1 MNLKRIFSLI
11 LCFAVMMSILCSC
24 GSATAEEELLVD
36 TSLLSDYDYDRL
48 KDEGITINVANWGE
62 YMSIDEADMIDVN
75 DAFTQLTGIEVNYQ
89 TYASNETLYSKLNS
103 GGAAYDIVIP
113 SDYMISKM
121 IKEGML
127 QKINY
132 ENVPNMA
139 NIMPTFLNPDYDPEN
154 EYTVPYLWGMVCII
168 YNTTMVDEEIT
179 SWSALFDEKYEN
191 NILMF
196 NNPRDAFGIAL
207 TYLGYSQNTENP
219 QELEAALNL
228 LIEQKSIVQGYV
240 MDEIFDK
247 MQGGSAAVA
256 PYYAGDAV
264 TMIADNP
271 DLTYCIPSEGTNQF
285 VDAMCIPVSAEN
297 KEAAEIYINF
307 LCEAEIAL
315 ANCEYTGYSTPNQA
329 AYDLLD
335 EETKNNPLCYPSQE
349 YLENNT
355 EVFICLS
362 NEANALMQNL
372 WNQLKIDNS
381 NSWFVPLFL
390 IGLILATILVNVLR
404 ARKRRSDSM

>member
-11 LCFAVMMSILCSC
+11 LYFAVMMSILCSC
-24 GSATAEEELLVD
+24 GNVQAEEELLVD

-132 ENVPNMA
+132 ENVPNLA

-285 VDAMCIPVSAEN
+285 VDAMCIPISAEN

-349 YLENNT
+349 YLTNNT

-362 NEANALMQNL
+362 DEANALMQSL

>member
-1 MNLKRIFSLI
+1 MMKRLFSILI
-11 LCFAVMMSILCSC
+11 AAVLVTCLLCSC
-24 GSATAEEELLVD
+24 SSGGDSEELLVD
-36 TSLLSDYDYDRL
+36 TSLLSDYDYSRF
-48 KDEGITINVANWGE
+48 KDAGITINVANWGE

-132 ENVPNMA
+132 ENVPNLV

-179 SWSALFDEKYEN
+179 SWSALFDPKYEN

-207 TYLGYSQNTENP
+207 TYLGYSQNTESP

-271 DLTYCIPSEGTNQF
+271 DLTYCLPVEGTNQF
-285 VDAMCIPVSAEN
+285 VDALCIPVTAEN
-297 KEAAEIYINF
+297 KEAAEMYINF
-307 LCEAEIAL
+307 LCEPEIAL

-349 YLENNT
+349 YLTENT

-362 NEANALMQNL
+362 NEANALMQSL

>member
-24 GSATAEEELLVD
+24 GNVQAEEELLVD

-349 YLENNT
+349 YLTNNT

-362 NEANALMQNL
+362 DEANALMQNL

>member
-24 GSATAEEELLVD
+24 GNATAEEELLVD

-271 DLTYCIPSEGTNQF
+271 DLTYCIPAEGTNQF

-349 YLENNT
+349 YLTNNT

-362 NEANALMQNL
+362 DEANALMQSL

>member
-11 LCFAVMMSILCSC
+11 LCFVVMMSILCSC
-24 GSATAEEELLVD
+24 GNVQAEEELLVD

-132 ENVPNMA
+132 ENVPNLA

-271 DLTYCIPSEGTNQF
+271 DLTYCIPAEGTNQF

-349 YLENNT
+349 YLTNNT

-362 NEANALMQNL
+362 DEANALMQNL

>member
-24 GSATAEEELLVD
+24 GNVQAEEELLVD

-271 DLTYCIPSEGTNQF
+271 DLTYCIPAEGTNQF
-285 VDAMCIPVSAEN
+285 VDAMCIPVLAEN

-335 EETKNNPLCYPSQE
+335 EETKNSPLCYPSKE
-349 YLENNT
+349 YLTNNT

-362 NEANALMQNL
+362 DEANALMQNL

>member
-1 MNLKRIFSLI
+1 
-11 LCFAVMMSILCSC
+11 MMSILCSC
-24 GSATAEEELLVD
+24 GNVQAEEELLVD

-132 ENVPNMA
+132 ENVPNLA

-271 DLTYCIPSEGTNQF
+271 DLTYCIPAEGTNQF

-349 YLENNT
+349 YLTNNT

-362 NEANALMQNL
+362 DEANALMQNL

>member
-1 MNLKRIFSLI
+1 MMKRLFSILI
-11 LCFAVMMSILCSC
+11 AAVLVTCLLCSC
-24 GSATAEEELLVD
+24 SSGGDGEELLVD
-36 TSLLSDYDYDRL
+36 TSLLSDYDYSRF
-48 KDEGITINVANWGE
+48 KDAGITINVANWGE

-132 ENVPNMA
+132 ENVPNLA
-139 NIMPTFLNPDYDPEN
+139 NIMPTFLNPSYDPEN

-179 SWSALFDEKYEN
+179 SWSALFDPKYEN

-207 TYLGYSQNTENP
+207 TYLGYSQNTESP

-271 DLTYCIPSEGTNQF
+271 DLTYCLPVEGTNQF
-285 VDAMCIPVSAEN
+285 VDALCIPVTAEN
-297 KEAAEIYINF
+297 KEAAEMYINF
-307 LCEAEIAL
+307 LCEPEIAL

-349 YLENNT
+349 YLTENT

-362 NEANALMQNL
+362 NEANALMQSL

>member
-1 MNLKRIFSLI
+1 MKRLFSILI
-11 LCFAVMMSILCSC
+11 AAVLVTCLLCSC
-24 GSATAEEELLVD
+24 SSGGDSEELLVD
-36 TSLLSDYDYDRL
+36 TSLLSDYDYSRF
-48 KDEGITINVANWGE
+48 KDAGITINVANWGE

-132 ENVPNMA
+132 ENVPNLV

-179 SWSALFDEKYEN
+179 SWSALFDPKYEN

-207 TYLGYSQNTENP
+207 TYLGYSQNTESP

-271 DLTYCIPSEGTNQF
+271 DLTYCLPVEGTNQF
-285 VDAMCIPVSAEN
+285 VDALCIPVTAEN
-297 KEAAEIYINF
+297 KEAAEMYINF
-307 LCEAEIAL
+307 LCEPEIAL

-349 YLENNT
+349 YLTENT

-362 NEANALMQNL
+362 NEANALMQSL

>member
-1 MNLKRIFSLI
+1 MMKRLFSILI
-11 LCFAVMMSILCSC
+11 AAVLVTCLLCSC
-24 GSATAEEELLVD
+24 SSGADSEELLVD
-36 TSLLSDYDYDRL
+36 TSLLSDYDYSRF
-48 KDEGITINVANWGE
+48 KDAGITINVANWGE

-132 ENVPNMA
+132 ENVPNLV

-179 SWSALFDEKYEN
+179 SWSALFDPKYEN

-207 TYLGYSQNTENP
+207 TYLGYSQNTESP

-271 DLTYCIPSEGTNQF
+271 DLTYCLPVEGTNQF
-285 VDAMCIPVSAEN
+285 VDALCIPVTAEN
-297 KEAAEIYINF
+297 KEAAEMYINF
-307 LCEAEIAL
+307 LCEPEIAL

-349 YLENNT
+349 YLTENT

-362 NEANALMQNL
+362 NEANALMQSL

>member
-24 GSATAEEELLVD
+24 GNVQADEELLVD

-132 ENVPNMA
+132 ENVPNLA

-349 YLENNT
+349 YLTNNT

>member
-1 MNLKRIFSLI
+1 
-11 LCFAVMMSILCSC
+11 MMSILCSC
-24 GSATAEEELLVD
+24 GNVQAEEELLVD

-132 ENVPNMA
+132 ENVPNLA

-285 VDAMCIPVSAEN
+285 VDAMCIPISAEN

-349 YLENNT
+349 YLTNNT

-362 NEANALMQNL
+362 DEANALMQSL

>member
-1 MNLKRIFSLI
+1 MNFKRIFSLI
-11 LCFAVMMSILCSC
+11 LCFAVVMSILCSC
-24 GSATAEEELLVD
+24 GSATAEEELMVD

-132 ENVPNMA
+132 DNVPNLA
-139 NIMPTFLNPDYDPEN
+139 NIMPTFLNPSYDPEN

-362 NEANALMQNL
+362 DEANALMQSL

>member
-1 MNLKRIFSLI
+1 MKRLFSILI
-11 LCFAVMMSILCSC
+11 AAVLVTCLLCSC
-24 GSATAEEELLVD
+24 SSGADSEELLVD
-36 TSLLSDYDYDRL
+36 TSLLSDYDYSRF
-48 KDEGITINVANWGE
+48 KDAGITINVANWGE

-132 ENVPNMA
+132 ENVPNLV

-179 SWSALFDEKYEN
+179 SWSALFDPKYEN

-207 TYLGYSQNTENP
+207 TYLGYSQNTESP

-271 DLTYCIPSEGTNQF
+271 DLTYCLPVEGTNQF
-285 VDAMCIPVSAEN
+285 VDALCIPVTAEN
-297 KEAAEIYINF
+297 KEAAEMYINF
-307 LCEAEIAL
+307 LCEPEIAL

-349 YLENNT
+349 YLTENT

-362 NEANALMQNL
+362 NEANALMQSL